1 MDTHRSQKA
10 ETYVTH
16 SEEETFF
23 LAKNLSRKF
32 SGDECVLLTGPLGAG
47 KTIFAKGLASGLGL
61 KDVNQVCSPS
71 YTLINIYQAKYQIFH
86 IDLYRLETET
96 EVLELG
102 WEDFLGQGVI
112 IVEWG
117 ERLHY
122 DREGI
127 FVTLAVTGT
136 DRRKITV
143 SS

>member
-1 MDTHRSQKA
+1 MKTRRSLKTDT
-10 ETYVTH
+10 YITH
-16 SEEETFF
+16 SEEETF
-23 LAKNLSRKF
+23 LSAIELSENF
-32 SGDECVLLTGPLGAG
+32 VGDELVLLTGPLGAG
-47 KTIFAKGLASGLGL
+47 KTIFAKGVASGLGL
-61 KDVNQVCSPS
+61 EDVNQVCSPS
-71 YTLINIYQAKYQIFH
+71 YTLINIYQARFQIFH

-127 FVTLAVTGT
+127 FVTLEVTGQ
-136 DRRKITV
+136 DKRKITI